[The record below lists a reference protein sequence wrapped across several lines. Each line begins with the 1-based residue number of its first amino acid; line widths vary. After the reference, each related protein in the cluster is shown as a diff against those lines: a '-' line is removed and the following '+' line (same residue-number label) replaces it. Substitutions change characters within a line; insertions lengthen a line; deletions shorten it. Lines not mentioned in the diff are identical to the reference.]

1 MRGRFAEATMR
12 SSYSRIIDSV
22 VTRFHED
29 EPAKVERRWVAT
41 RYGVELLT
49 SIMILLWGYHMAR
62 AQGAVWAIIT
72 AILILQPGIDRSMSA
87 SGVIIVATLL
97 GSSAGT
103 VAALLVPGEAAALL
117 AGVLVT
123 VILCH
128 LFRLDLHVRL
138 ACLTV
143 PIVQTWHQGS
153 IIHVDYERI
162 AAILA
167 GCGVAL
173 IVQFA
178 GVQFRR
184 QVSWRR
190 TLTAQITPNEPSR

>member
-1 MRGRFAEATMR
+1 MG
-12 SSYSRIIDSV
+12 SSHSTIVNNIL
-22 VTRFHED
+22 TRLHED
-29 EPAKVERRWVAT
+29 EHAKLERRWVAT

-49 SIMILLWGYHMAR
+49 SMMILLWGYHMAR

-72 AILILQPGIDRSMSA
+72 AILVLQPGLDKSMSA
-87 SGVIIVATLL
+87 SGVFIVATLL
-97 GSSAGT
+97 GASAGT
-103 VAALLVPGEAAALL
+103 AAALLIPTEAAALL
-117 AGVLVT
+117 GGVLVT

-128 LFRLDLHVRL
+128 LFHLDLHVRV

-153 IIHVDYERI
+153 IIHVDYERT

-167 GCGVAL
+167 GCAVAV

-178 GVQFRR
+178 GVQFRH
-184 QVSWRR
+184 QFSRR
-190 TLTAQITPNEPSR
+190 LALTAQKTPNEGSR

>member
-12 SSYSRIIDSV
+12 SSYSRIIDSI

-72 AILILQPGIDRSMSA
+72 AILILQPCLDKSMSA
-87 SGVIIVATLL
+87 SGVFIVATLL
-97 GSSAGT
+97 GASAGT
-103 VAALLVPGEAAALL
+103 VAALL

-128 LFRLDLHVRL
+128 LSHLDLHVRV

-143 PIVQTWHQGS
+143 PIV
-153 IIHVDYERI
+153 
-162 AAILA
+162 
-167 GCGVAL
+167 
-173 IVQFA
+173 
-178 GVQFRR
+178 
-184 QVSWRR
+184 
-190 TLTAQITPNEPSR
+190 

>member
-1 MRGRFAEATMR
+1 MG
-12 SSYSRIIDSV
+12 SSHSTIVNNI
-22 VTRFHED
+22 VTRLHGD
-29 EPAKVERRWVAT
+29 EHAKLERRWVAT

-49 SIMILLWGYHMAR
+49 SMMILLWGYHMAR

-72 AILILQPGIDRSMSA
+72 AILILQPFLDKSMSA
-87 SGVIIVATLL
+87 SGVFIVATLL
-97 GSSAGT
+97 GASAGT
-103 VAALLVPGEAAALL
+103 AAALLIPREAAALL
-117 AGVLVT
+117 GGVLVT

-128 LFRLDLHVRL
+128 LFHLDLHVRV

-153 IIHVDYERI
+153 IIHVDYERT

-167 GCGVAL
+167 DCVVAV
-173 IVQFA
+173 IVQFT

-184 QVSWRR
+184 QVSRR
-190 TLTAQITPNEPSR
+190 RALTAPNIQNELAR